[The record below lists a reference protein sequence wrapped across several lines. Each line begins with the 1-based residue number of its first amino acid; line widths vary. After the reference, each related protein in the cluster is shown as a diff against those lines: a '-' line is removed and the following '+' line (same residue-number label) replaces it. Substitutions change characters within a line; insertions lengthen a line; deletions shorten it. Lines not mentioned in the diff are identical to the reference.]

1 MKMKALIAV
10 VLAAT
15 SLAGC
20 VVAPAY
26 PGAGVYVAPAPVVV
40 YRPYYYRHW

>member
-1 MKMKALIAV
+1 MKTLIAV

-15 SLAGC
+15 TLSGC

-26 PGAGVYVAPAPVVV
+26 PGPGVYVAPPPVVV
-40 YRPYYYRHW
+40 YRPYYYRRW